1 MADLPPKSPSTSVAS
16 GFGDKEENAIERRSL
31 RDYYIIL
38 RERIWIALPLAL
50 IVSIGLG
57 YYQSRE
63 TPMYSATATIQ
74 FEKPE
79 KVVTTQ
85 GVADPSITSE
95 VDLNT
100 HIQVLRSENLRAKV
114 AASFTP
120 EEIKILQEPFLKG
133 LQPGASPPSAGGL
146 LGSVSADAIRNS
158 FLIQITVRH
167 QGARAAALVANR
179 FVEQFMARLREQMS
193 GINDDAVKQLN
204 EAAERLRKESVAKDQ
219 LLQNYMKQH
228 ELGTSL
234 DAATNTIKSRL
245 IAIDA
250 ARTSAHLEVL
260 QRQNEFNQVESYQ
273 REGRNLYEITAIAN
287 HGTIPLLRS
296 QLAAAENTQLELADR
311 YLERHPEMI
320 KIANQISS
328 LKDQLDRATALAIAD
343 LKTSL
348 DKARD
353 NEKSL
358 EKEYAL
364 NEQKTLSLRDLG
376 TEFNTLSQDAEA
388 ARKQYMEILDRKN
401 QTTTLKN
408 IEKIP
413 LHPLDSATV
422 PGGPYTPNITRIIKT
437 CVGIG
442 VLVFVGVAVGLS
454 FIDDRIKSAWDVEH
468 FIGVNL
474 LGIVPDLSGLKDDD
488 KYTLVLNNNQAPGVE
503 SFLSVYSS
511 VKIHSKLDFPKT
523 ILITS
528 TIPGEGKT
536 LISCNLA
543 GSFARHG
550 KRTLLIDCDLRR
562 PMLHRHYKQQNNAGV
577 IQWYENGA
585 NLEGDLLTDP
595 SLGIIK
601 IGENLSLL
609 CSGGRSKGPTQILE
623 SQAFAQLLQRL
634 KRQYDLVV
642 VDSPPL
648 GAVTDSLL
656 IAERTDEVIYVCRF
670 NRAYKKHIRMYVKA
684 LRNGR
689 NEILGV
695 VLNGLSPRRIEYY
708 SNYRY
713 YRSYKKYYG
722 AQT

>member
-1 MADLPPKSPSTSVAS
+1 MADLPPKSPSASVAS
-16 GFGDKEENAIERRSL
+16 GYGDKEENAIERRSL

-204 EAAERLRKESVAKDQ
+204 EAAERLRKESAVKDQ

-245 IAIDA
+245 IAIDS
-250 ARTSAHLEVL
+250 ARTTAHLEVL

-287 HGTIPLLRS
+287 HGTIPALRS

-358 EKEYAL
+358 EKEYTL
-364 NEQKTLSLRDLG
+364 NEQKNLSLRDLG
-376 TEFNTLSQDAEA
+376 TEFGNLQQDADN
-388 ARKQYMEILDRKN
+388 ARKQYMEILDRKS

-442 VLVFVGVAVGLS
+442 ILVFVGVAVGLS

-623 SQAFAQLLQRL
+623 SQAFTQLLQRL